1 MCVLAASCGSPPV
14 RVQLPAPN
22 PNGCYVTVFDQP
34 GFRGIG
40 DVLNGP
46 GRWPSL
52 EGLRQTRRDGWRNQ
66 IRSLLV
72 GKAATVTVFTDAD
85 FRGESRQFAAQ
96 SDHPQ
101 LEDSFSGRIESLQ
114 LSCP

>member
-1 MCVLAASCGSPPV
+1 
-14 RVQLPAPN
+14 
-22 PNGCYVTVFDQP
+22 
-34 GFRGIG
+34 
-40 DVLNGP
+40 
-46 GRWPSL
+46 
-52 EGLRQTRRDGWRNQ
+52 
-66 IRSLLV
+66 
-72 GKAATVTVFTDAD
+72 VTVFTDAD